1 MNEQPPRIRIHT
13 ESGYLLVRDGL
24 SVTFYL
30 RCAHPRIAQAVT
42 CSLDAYLRAV
52 GPDALSLYDDG
63 QGQWRGLDDA
73 GWAFVREK
81 LRQPRSCN
89 VCLTDSSPG
98 GLRYRFDY
106 HGSTLEPLPWEGDG
120 SKKVS
125 VVSFWLPTEYL
136 EQHDP
141 GRVREL
147 ALELAE
153 PLPFCSGHAGLSF
166 NGESNP
172 LLLSEAEAR
181 KHCLRHPGLDVPNP
195 YLKSH
200 LGTRVK
206 GVHWLNFLG
215 QPVLGELGGAAGLRT
230 RLHSPE
236 TTVRELDA
244 ERAVVTLGLWPEAGD
259 TEQGDVL
266 PAYREL
272 ARVVEPWLYREEPGR
287 AHREVPEQVRHWERR
302 FLD

>member
-1 MNEQPPRIRIHT
+1 MKEHSPRIHIQT

-24 SVTFYL
+24 SITFYL
-30 RCAHPRIAQAVT
+30 RCAHARIAPAVT
-42 CSLDAYLRAV
+42 RSLDAYLRAV

-73 GWAFVREK
+73 GWSLIREK
-81 LRQPRSCN
+81 LHQPRSSN
-89 VCLTDSSPG
+89 VCLTDASPG

-136 EQHDP
+136 QEH
-141 GRVREL
+141 GSERVREL
-147 ALELAE
+147 ALELAA

-166 NGESNP
+166 NGESN
-172 LLLSEAEAR
+172 LLLSEGEAR
-181 KHCLRHPGLDVPNP
+181 QYCFRHPGMDVPHP

-230 RLHSPE
+230 RLHSPA

-244 ERAVVTLGLWPEAGD
+244 ERTVVALGPWPEAGD
-259 TEQGDVL
+259 TQQGDVL

-272 ARVVEPWLYREEPGR
+272 ARVLEPWLYREEPGH

-302 FLD
+302 LLD